1 MRGGKRLGAGR
12 RPRFGA
18 YGLTTTM
25 RIPVEL
31 KQEIIAFIEGSCRSD
46 HRTER
51 QTEAE
56 SGQAL
61 KQEETDQ
68 GAISKQKLN
77 QAAALLEQSLQLK
90 ANAGGTIKTEIRKAL
105 NILQR

>member
-25 RIPVEL
+25 RIPVQL
-31 KQEIIAFIEGSCRSD
+31 KQEIIAFIEGICRSD
-46 HRTER
+46 HRTEP
-51 QTEAE
+51 QAE
-56 SGQAL
+56 CRQAL

-90 ANAGGTIKTEIRKAL
+90 ANAGGAIKTQIRKAL
-105 NILQR
+105 NILQS